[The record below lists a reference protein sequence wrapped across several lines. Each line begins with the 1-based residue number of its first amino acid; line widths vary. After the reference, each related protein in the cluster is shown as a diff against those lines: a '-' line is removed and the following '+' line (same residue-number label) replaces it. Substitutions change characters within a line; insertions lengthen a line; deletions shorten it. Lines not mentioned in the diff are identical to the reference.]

1 MIFSCSLESG
11 VQTPESKVKIL
22 ESEVRILIQKSTKE
36 KQSQQIKSKLN
47 YLRRKL
53 KIFWEKD
60 MAVILVFVASL
71 QESQNEADY
80 NSKY

>member
-60 MAVILVFVASL
+60 MTVILVFVASL